1 MLSSLY
7 RMVYGILVREGTT
20 ATLTQLATSG
30 VYDPSTS
37 SYTPTVSVTTPVKVV
52 LLDYSASQNGLSVN
66 ENTLIQQGDK
76 QCYMDAKT
84 NGVDLATKPSPAGD
98 TITVAGQTYRILNV
112 KEYNPSSSYTIM
124 YDLLLRK

>member
-1 MLSSLY
+1 MLSNLY
-7 RMVYGILVREGTT
+7 RMVYNILRREGTT
-20 ATLTQLATSG
+20 ATLTQLGATG
-30 VYDPSTS
+30 TYDPTTS
-37 SYTPTVSVTTPVKVV
+37 SYTPAASVTTTVKVV
-52 LLDYSASQNGLSVN
+52 LLDYSITQSGTSVN

-76 QCYMDAKT
+76 RCYMDAKV

-112 KEYNPSSSYTIM
+112 KEYNPTGAYTIM